1 VPSAKKI
8 IIHGPDLSQ
17 IPTQLPIYDTTQFSF
32 VIQESFEFF
41 SIPESKRDKYFLF
54 DAKTSK
60 NLVFIFFVVYLL
72 YYALFLILNQRSN
85 SSAR

>member
-1 VPSAKKI
+1 MPSAKKI

-54 DAKTSK
+54 DAKTSEEP
-60 NLVFIFFVVYLL
+60 FSIFFDNFVIL
-72 YYALFLILNQRSN
+72 YAILLFLLL
-85 SSAR
+85 